1 MNLTRACT
9 MELLNRGSWVF
20 LLFGILIFFSLQV
33 HCDISSNISVT
44 FSKAPLKLSRL
55 STATFV
61 FEVFEGGNVCRNCS
75 IKCKLDDQISSDCE
89 AMKASYL
96 DLPDGDHIF
105 EVCINEFQ
113 GAGCT
118 SYTWTIDTIPPTAYV
133 TAARAFTNALNFS
146 VDISFSEVCSGGG
159 GFGCRSVNACNLLVY
174 GPGQV
179 IPSTLKVLQPD
190 LKFSLLVGL
199 SSNIQY
205 GRVVIVMDKSFC
217 TDVAGNSFQRTTNS
231 RFILHFD
238 RRSVMVNLR
247 THIPEKLLQLNKE
260 TRTVDATNNHKNL
273 KVYLNFSG
281 PVLNSSA
288 EILSSLHISEGL
300 LLPSIGKTN
309 GNRRFGFLV
318 ENISSMAIVT
328 ITFNS
333 SSIIS
338 RQGSSVSPI
347 APVTFLYDSERPS
360 VKLSTTSNMRTRKQS
375 VLVVIKFAKPVFGFN
390 SSTLSLSGGHLQR
403 QVTTSLFQTYVCV
416 AIENTFHVWT
426 YDNSESRRNCDAKSS
441 IIIRNLRVQSNSEI
455 LKHYYSGV
463 LVHSYI
469 SPHLDSKLSTNLM
482 EDDWANFHEIS
493 WSVYVVNIRADNSA
507 ISINVPENIT
517 RDVAGNKN
525 LASNILQ
532 VRHYTVPIISLVLS
546 TFATAA
552 FTVTSLAAGLLTM
565 STSSLQSHGVLS
577 RPSYSTSDP
586 ARNLFRIACHMQVF
600 ALSRWLTVGLPVEY
614 YEFARGLQWSI
625 PYLGL
630 PWEAG
635 NFRSIMV
642 DSSPSA
648 MTGSEMYKRQE
659 SQIFRNKQVQDG
671 KLEMDTSI
679 SGLPLTPMEYRSFF
693 ESHNIKPEADYI
705 LDQHISKGW
714 EEFGKNM
721 FWLAVIGGS
730 LMLLHALL
738 YLILRCRRR
747 NVQKHNRYGALVL
760 PRFEIFLIILAL
772 PCICQA
778 SVALLEGG
786 RPFGIIIAILLL
798 GVTSFLLLAL
808 FVFLS
813 VGITFGKLLQYKEVH
828 QEGQKVHWYQDIVRV
843 TLGPGKR
850 GQWTWKDQPN
860 SVHLTMLGP
869 LFEDLRGPPK
879 YMLSQISGGSNS
891 NRAGSIIASDDE
903 TEDAEAPFI
912 QKVFGILRI
921 YYTLLESV
929 KRVLLGVV
937 AGVGRENG
945 SSWTLTLVLLCLTS
959 FQLFFIVLKKPF
971 IKKKVQLV
979 EILSIVSEVGI
990 FATCLVLFEKKF
1002 SSAGETQIGIFMLS
1016 LFLIAFIAQ
1025 MTNEWYSLYRQTL
1038 RLNSTE
1044 KSLRS
1049 GLKAGLFGLVLI
1061 LVPWNLLKNLKLSDH
1076 FENETASG
1084 DQRSSGSRSSG
1095 TSDKPWMRQLR
1106 ELAKASFSKDDTRA
1120 QNDPSTSKTR
1130 KSGFWSSKRSGSSS
1144 VTSSGD
1150 FRSKSR
1156 SLYRDLDAIFSSHY
1170 ASVPAA
1176 PDPA

>member
-1 MNLTRACT
+1 MQAR
-9 MELLNRGSWVF
+9 
-20 LLFGILIFFSLQV
+20 
-33 HCDISSNISVT
+33 
-44 FSKAPLKLSRL
+44 
-55 STATFV
+55 
-61 FEVFEGGNVCRNCS
+61 
-75 IKCKLDDQISSDCE
+75 
-89 AMKASYL
+89 KASYM
-96 DLPDGDHIF
+96 DLHDGDHIF
-105 EVCINEFQ
+105 EVCSNEFQ
-113 GAGCT
+113 GPGCT
-118 SYTWTIDTIPPTAYV
+118 RYSWIIDTIPPTAYV
-133 TAARAFTNALNFS
+133 TAARVFTSASNFS
-146 VDISFSEVCSGGG
+146 VDITFSEVCSGGG

-174 GPGQV
+174 GPGHV

-190 LKFSLLVGL
+190 LKFSLLVSL

-205 GRVVIVMDKSFC
+205 GRVIIVTDKSFC

-231 RFILHFD
+231 SFVLHFD
-238 RRSVMVNLR
+238 RRSVQVSLR

-260 TRTVDATNNHKNL
+260 TRTVDVTNNHKNL
-273 KVYLNFSG
+273 KVYLYFSG
-281 PVLNSSA
+281 PVLNSSE
-288 EILSSLHISEGL
+288 EILSSLRTSEGF

-318 ENISSMAIVT
+318 ENISSVAVVT

-338 RQGSSVSPI
+338 RQGSPVSPI

-360 VKLSTTSNMRTRKQS
+360 VKLSTTSNMRTTEKS
-375 VLVVIKFAKPVFGFN
+375 VPVVIKFIKPVFGFN
-390 SSTLSLSGGHLQR
+390 SSTLSLSGGHLQ
-403 QVTTSLFQTYVCV
+403 S
-416 AIENTFHVWT
+416 
-426 YDNSESRRNCDAKSS
+426 
-441 IIIRNLRVQSNSEI
+441 
-455 LKHYYSGV
+455 
-463 LVHSYI
+463 
-469 SPHLDSKLSTNLM
+469 
-482 EDDWANFHEIS
+482 FHEIS
-493 WSVYVVNIRADNSA
+493 WTVYVVNIRADDSI

-517 RDVAGNKN
+517 SDVAGNKN

-532 VRHYTVPIISLVLS
+532 VRHYTVPIISFVLS

-600 ALSRWLTVGLPVEY
+600 ALSRWLAVSLPVEY

-635 NFRSIMV
+635 HFRSIMV
-642 DSSPSA
+642 DPTPSA
-648 MTGSEMYKRQE
+648 MKSSEMYKTRE
-659 SQIFRNKQVQDG
+659 SQMLGSKQVRDG

-679 SGLPLTPMEYRSFF
+679 FGLPLTPMEYRSFF
-693 ESHNIKPEADYI
+693 ESHNIIPEADYI
-705 LDQHISKGW
+705 LDRQISNWW
-714 EEFGKNM
+714 EEFSRNM

-730 LMLLHALL
+730 LILLHALL
-738 YLILRCRRR
+738 YSILVCRRR
-747 NVQKHNRYGALVL
+747 NVRKHPYGALVL

-778 SVALLEGG
+778 SMALLKGG
-786 RPFGIIIAILLL
+786 RPFEVIIAILLL
-798 GVTSFLLLAL
+798 GITLFLLLAL

-828 QEGQKVHWYQDIVRV
+828 QEGQKFHWYQDIVRV

-850 GQWTWKDQPN
+850 GQWTWKDLPN

-891 NRAGSIIASDDE
+891 NSAGRGSIIASDDE

-929 KRVLLGVV
+929 KRVFLGVV
-937 AGVGRENG
+937 AGVDRENG

-959 FQLFFIVLKKPF
+959 FQLFFLVLKKPF
-971 IKKKVQLV
+971 IKKKVQFI
-979 EILSIVSEVGI
+979 EILSVASEVGI
-990 FATCLVLFEKKF
+990 FATCLVLLEKKF
-1002 SSAGETQIGIFMLS
+1002 SSAEETKIGIFMLS
-1016 LFLIAFIAQ
+1016 LFLIAFSAQ
-1025 MTNEWYSLYRQTL
+1025 MINEWYALYRQTT
-1038 RLNSTE
+1038 RLDSTK

-1049 GLKAGLFGLVLI
+1049 GLKAGLFGLILI

-1084 DQRSSGSRSSG
+1084 DLQRSSGSRSSG
-1095 TSDKPWMRQLR
+1095 TSDKPWMKQLR
-1106 ELAKASFSKDDTRA
+1106 ELAKASFSKDETSA
-1120 QNDPSTSKTR
+1120 QHDPSTSQTQR
-1130 KSGFWSSKRSGSSS
+1130 SGFWGGKRSGSSS

-1150 FRSKSR
+1150 FKSKSR
-1156 SLYRDLDAIFSSHY
+1156 SLYRDLDAIFSSN
-1170 ASVPAA
+1170 
-1176 PDPA
+1176 